1 MDRKR
6 KSRYLSKVML
16 VLLCTLLAAGSSTA
30 AWAKSSKAAR
40 IRQTFF
46 AGEKGNDTLYG
57 VSAAYPKQ
65 GKLGKRN
72 LFSARFIVQKS
83 LLSRQ
88 KDFDFIYFSPM
99 VECYLKNGNLAGSLY
114 AENMLV
120 VVKGKKK
127 YQAFLATLDEKI
139 VKAGKKLSVRE
150 NAKELI
156 ITVKNLPLPIVDE
169 KLVQNRKYTF
179 EPVVWFSGKLS
190 RKVRAYIDTDY
201 LTFTAQKRHKMTFE
215 KKDYKD
221 LHAMKDDG
229 YPLSVRVVSR

>member
-6 KSRYLSKVML
+6 KNRYLSKVML

-46 AGEKGNDTLYG
+46 AEEKGTIR
-57 VSAAYPKQ
+57 STASPPHIRSREA
-65 GKLGKRN
+65 GKTE

-127 YQAFLATLDEKI
+127 YQAFLATLDGKI

-169 KLVQNRKYTF
+169 KLVQNRNI
-179 EPVVWFSGKLS
+179 LS
-190 RKVRAYIDTDY
+190 S
-201 LTFTAQKRHKMTFE
+201 L
-215 KKDYKD
+215 
-221 LHAMKDDG
+221 
-229 YPLSVRVVSR
+229 